1 MDWRS
6 VTAGLEAFVGLVSV
20 LRLFRD
26 LRGRVAHMRR

>member
-6 VTAGLEAFVGLVSV
+6 VTAGLEAFVGLVSM
-20 LRLFRD
+20 LRLFRG